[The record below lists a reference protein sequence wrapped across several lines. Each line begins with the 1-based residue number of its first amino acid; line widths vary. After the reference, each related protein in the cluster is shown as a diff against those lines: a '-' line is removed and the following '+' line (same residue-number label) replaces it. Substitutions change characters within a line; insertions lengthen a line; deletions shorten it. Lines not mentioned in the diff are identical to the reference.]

1 MRSEM
6 LAEMARRAQRNIQEP
21 LQSRQSEPT
30 IGAMSIIGL
39 AFGVGFIAGAAVV
52 FVGLIGG

>member
-1 MRSEM
+1 M

-39 AFGVGFIAGAAVV
+39 AFGIGFIAGSGVV
-52 FVGLIGG
+52 FVALISG